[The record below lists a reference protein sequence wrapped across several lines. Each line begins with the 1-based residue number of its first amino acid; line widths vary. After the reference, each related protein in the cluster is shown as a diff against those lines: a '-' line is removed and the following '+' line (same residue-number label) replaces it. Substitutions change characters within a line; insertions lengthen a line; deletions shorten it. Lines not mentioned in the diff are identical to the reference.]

1 MDAAPTTFASYEDC
15 DVGLF
20 KMRSED
26 EKVGE
31 EEQEEEKWRQLKVK
45 TAHISERQDGYDIL

>member
-1 MDAAPTTFASYEDC
+1 
-15 DVGLF
+15 
-20 KMRSED
+20 MRSED